1 MNAYNQRRWLVD
13 RRVELAGSALDVSRR
28 PARRVRQLTAAV
40 GWEKFNAA
48 AKIDMN
54 CGDN

>member
-1 MNAYNQRRWLVD
+1 MNAYNQRDGLWTGVQNWTAQPGCEPPRGEP
-13 RRVELAGSALDVSRR
+13 RSTTHSR
-28 PARRVRQLTAAV
+28 AV
-40 GWEKFNAA
+40 WEKFNAA